1 MRSSRSAKL
10 CGMTNQQTKILVGNS
25 FPFSLI
31 RRRVTVEPVRVEWVR
46 AAMAGAEIHSFWGHA
61 ATRAAA
67 ESVLGISL
75 ATAKERP
82 ELLLSSDNL
91 PMLDGHAFD
100 ACYVCSPN
108 YVSGFR
114 PKIGEE
120 VSADQIVGWQT
131 LLISWK

>member
-1 MRSSRSAKL
+1 
-10 CGMTNQQTKILVGNS
+10 MTNQQTKILVGNS

-31 RRRVTVEPVRVEWVR
+31 RRHVTVEPVRVKQVR

-61 ATRAAA
+61 ATRTAA

-82 ELLLSSDNL
+82 ELVLSEDNL
-91 PMLDGHAFD
+91 PMLDGYTFD

-108 YVSGFR
+108 YTPGFR

-120 VSADQIVGWQT
+120 VKPEEIVGWQT